1 MKTNSTFKMFR
12 NLLLLVVGLLGFAV
26 SGVGRTIN
34 IDVEGGRDAA
44 YVNGLGI
51 TSDDD
56 VIINC
61 NWGSASVDFSGVS
74 SCKSLTMKGNGPSV
88 TFPSSFSVSGN
99 FSLEN
104 GSFTNSVT
112 LTVGGNL
119 TVSGGTLSGTVSVGG
134 NMTVTGGTLSA
145 TSIDVTGNFSTSAG
159 ASGTVSVGGDV
170 TATSC
175 ALTITTL
182 RLLGTNSHTITNDCP
197 TASEW
202 YGGLTITNLHRCPNV
217 SPTIVQYVN
226 ITNNFADLDCG
237 AQISLATISS
247 STAES
252 GDLFCGNV
260 TLTVSDD
267 GKSPDS
273 GYPTYT
279 WQRSTNGGS
288 TWTTVQSG
296 SSTSYTAT
304 AYGQYCVIAAVSA
317 DKSATSNTFILNQ
330 PNPVITKDKTSL
342 SFSHQYLC
350 SSAAQSVT
358 ATYSGACSAQTITAN
373 LTGTDRD
380 KFEVSGSNPF
390 SVNLKNNIPQGSYSA
405 SLTLSAE
412 GASNVSIPLTGTV
425 TAQTPTLSYSATPF
439 CNGSSTVTVSASN
452 YCAADGYPVYWLYN
466 AGDGLEVHHNTTGS
480 FPGVAKAGSYYAIVY
495 VDETTSFRLN
505 DIVVSSPS
513 ITLSTSA
520 SLLLFDNETW
530 GDEVTKNITAT
541 VTGTYCG
548 DLSVSA
554 VSSNDKFTVGTIVNN
569 GDGTFTIPVTYN
581 ETETENSYVG
591 TLTVTAQTNAYS
603 PSLTPATDSKTVS
616 LSGTTTCTPPT
627 IVIEAYSGNSDCTI
641 GETYTCGCN
650 DRWYA
655 SYTVN
660 STSNPYFHVKENG
673 SYLSDVDHNSGK
685 ITLSSGISYNSWDKG
700 PMFMK
705 SGASTREYFVVLR
718 KTSSSG
724 YTLDITETEPTCS
737 PTVANVNIPDVC
749 KNAVIDLSGYVP
761 SYTAAG
767 TVTAT
772 GWEYSTTEDG
782 SWSSVA
788 SPAAFTADKEY
799 YVRYFATDENGT
811 GYSEV
816 SQIRFKTSTIGTLAG
831 FTETAYCTGTT
842 IDLTTDP
849 GAPSYTAADCGT
861 PSVGFEYSSDGT
873 NYTAVADPEDF
884 SLSTAGTYYVRYKVT
899 TNNGTDYSNVSTL
912 TIVGAPSVA
921 EMVIPAAI
929 CDEGTLTLTEPN
941 VNSYYIHEDK
951 WEISTDGG
959 SSYSEFD
966 PSSSL
971 SSATYNGALLRYT
984 STNVCGT
991 SSNTPRTVTV
1001 NVPTVDI
1008 TSATTRKGASYFVQT
1023 VATPTTTSS
1032 CVNEIVYSIASVV
1045 DESMADASSYFTINT
1060 ETGVVSTTNTVPAGI
1075 YTVVLG
1081 VRNGSGSV
1089 SDTYEVEIEI
1099 ADRASMNFS
1108 CPDAV
1113 VTNRCVGDKEI
1124 TYTLTTSSMRGDKIS
1139 FALTGTAAKYF
1150 SVSPATYTP
1159 AANATTQTITVTQ
1172 SKSLAAGAYNLTLT
1186 ASANTDS
1193 YGTVTASC
1201 DAVTVTVSK
1210 YDETI
1215 GATVTT
1221 SGGASSATVYCSE
1234 ELNLTAA
1241 SDATDILRYD
1251 WYVNGIKQATTSVAN
1266 ASLNFDCSA
1275 APTTIPVKVV
1285 MQNESGCL
1293 DTAVMNVTL
1302 MAYSNTYYYC
1312 GNTGD
1317 DSDVTNKNNWC
1328 TVENGNTA
1336 TCVHP
1341 SDFSHDGCQ
1350 YIINKDNVKLRS
1362 GQTWSVSGAGTK
1374 ITVGNGWWM
1383 NSFSQKFGTSNFY
1396 YYDTDKDGN
1405 NESIYCEF
1413 YGTLSANRATEFYT
1427 NVYNADYRQY
1437 AKTFTIE
1444 GTLSGG
1450 ATIDV
1455 RCGSELEVNTNL
1467 GTYTIG
1473 ECETAYQLAGT
1484 SNDGAAGDRYNVML
1498 IPGSIVTYNGDGAK
1512 AIQPTTYASMYVNTS
1527 GDVAVRDGDVIIMQA
1542 FEYDQAPSE
1551 NFDVLGTN
1559 FIFAGGFD
1567 QTIPSMDYDKL
1578 TVYNSNTKTLAGDIE
1593 VKGVMEISSGC
1604 KLNAASADI
1613 ELSGCN
1619 TDSVVVIY
1627 DGSFDAGTST
1637 VSYTGNCVQKV
1648 AALPYYNLN
1657 VDAPN
1662 TTSEKRVF
1670 VPENIIGVG
1679 GTFTVDNSLTNTNAY
1694 TTAGSTIEFNGTS
1707 GQTVPSFTYYNMVVN
1722 NSGLTDGGS
1731 LTNTSNFLT
1740 MTGDVVV
1747 QNQLAMTDGVLYT
1760 GATPYALTVTG
1771 TSSNAVLD
1779 GYYTS
1784 DTKQSFIQGTLTRY
1798 LPSGMSDANDASK
1811 YIYPVG
1817 DYSLGGYMPLTM
1829 QGLTTLAGVPQASV
1843 SVQTSTPSTG
1853 SVADPL
1859 RSVNGSYYWDVD
1871 GNDKYGESRITLST
1885 PRGDKTLISAAENTS
1900 LFNCVAYNDKSS
1912 SWVALN
1918 GTTVSPKLIK
1928 SYPEG
1933 SGYYSF
1939 GNRTVEYK
1947 TFYYN
1952 CESGGDITELSSWSM
1967 IPYGSGNH
1975 PTSFDLDYAT
1985 WIIQCDAEITK
1996 DFAITG
2002 SNTNIV
2008 LQGSGLAGSSRT
2020 PTLTISG
2027 GQTEFVSFKV
2037 NSPTI
2042 GGHAQ
2047 PSHVVVGSGADLT
2060 VYETLSLGTAESSI
2074 TNNGTMNVY
2083 VEEFSYYDAWV
2094 KNNGTMN
2101 FRNCDLTIHSN
2112 NQQSNAYTIGYESS
2126 STVGHFIN
2134 NGTVDMTNSGLTVKD
2149 RFTQLYNGDGAVWK
2163 IDNTTSAIKKTI
2175 LFDYA
2180 EILPVSE
2187 SQIAS
2192 PNNAYNYVNLECGS
2206 AFYIRNSDVDI
2217 EYVGHEGDRARIG
2230 GLFVVEDGNMGIG
2243 RDGQNGGKV
2252 KILECGQVLLYDT
2265 DNSGDAIMNVYGV
2278 GGTTFDVEGT
2288 LYTMGLVASSTN
2300 SGSTFTIKDGALVF
2314 VGDMGATLPGYSWQ
2328 YQINVES
2335 GGTLN
2340 YCGNRSSVADNIGTN
2355 NGYLNYAESFYLGTD
2370 PIAEGD
2376 FKNIYPGD
2384 TEALFASIKEC
2395 MNAYISGTEDISG
2408 EFLPVEL
2415 TMLYGI
2421 CIDENTV
2428 ELRWQTAS
2436 ETNNDYFTIL
2446 RSFDGINFEE
2456 IGIVMGAGTTTEFHN
2471 YEYYDTDEK
2480 EGVVYY
2486 KLRQTDFDGNTTE
2499 SKVIAV
2505 QTCGKN
2511 AHFKIKQDEIEVF
2524 FRNPQANYVVITSV
2538 TGQIFYSKKF
2548 TNVEEARI
2556 AVPQRKGIYII
2567 SVIDSKQITS
2577 EKFIR

>member
-1 MKTNSTFKMFR
+1 MNSTYRKVLKT
-12 NLLLLVVGLLGFAV
+12 LLAVFACVIITLEGFAGSVGSSSSGLYVAWNGYNATSVTGVITCSDKITITLVAPYTVNYWFSFIYDGTLISSTDYFASSLTSSVGTVTTHSSGEYIAEFNNLGYYNNAYPGMKVTVPSSGTYTFNFSYDNGIIKLSDGEAQCSSVSDATISASIFCGGSATLTASATTVAPAAGYPKYEWYNSSNTLLATTTTNTYDVSSTGTYYVKVYAAAGISATSSSVPV
-26 SGVGRTIN
+26 SG
-34 IDVEGGRDAA
+34 
-44 YVNGLGI
+44 
-51 TSDDD
+51 
-56 VIINC
+56 
-61 NWGSASVDFSGVS
+61 
-74 SCKSLTMKGNGPSV
+74 PS
-88 TFPSSFSVSGN
+88 PS
-99 FSLEN
+99 
-104 GSFTNSVT
+104 
-112 LTVGGNL
+112 
-119 TVSGGTLSGTVSVGG
+119 
-134 NMTVTGGTLSA
+134 LSA
-145 TSIDVTGNFSTSAG
+145 TATTFCDG
-159 ASGTVSVGGDV
+159 ASTITV
-170 TATSC
+170 TATDYCPTTGYPHYYLYNSADDLLVTDSYDGVFEGC
-175 ALTITTL
+175 SKAGTYYAVVYFDALTSV
-182 RLLGTNSHTITNDCP
+182 RLDD
-197 TASEW
+197 
-202 YGGLTITNLHRCPNV
+202 
-217 SPTIVQYVN
+217 IVVYN
-226 ITNNFADLDCG
+226 PSI
-237 AQISLATISS
+237 
-247 STAES
+247 
-252 GDLFCGNV
+252 
-260 TLTVSDD
+260 TVS
-267 GKSPDS
+267 SL
-273 GYPTYT
+273 
-279 WQRSTNGGS
+279 
-288 TWTTVQSG
+288 
-296 SSTSYTAT
+296 SS
-304 AYGQYCVIAAVSA
+304 
-317 DKSATSNTFILNQ
+317 L
-330 PNPVITKDKTSL
+330 L
-342 SFSHQYLC
+342 SFS
-350 SSAAQSVT
+350 T
-358 ATYSGACSAQTITAN
+358 
-373 LTGTDRD
+373 
-380 KFEVSGSNPF
+380 
-390 SVNLKNNIPQGSYSA
+390 
-405 SLTLSAE
+405 
-412 GASNVSIPLTGTV
+412 
-425 TAQTPTLSYSATPF
+425 
-439 CNGSSTVTVSASN
+439 
-452 YCAADGYPVYWLYN
+452 
-466 AGDGLEVHHNTTGS
+466 
-480 FPGVAKAGSYYAIVY
+480 
-495 VDETTSFRLN
+495 
-505 DIVVSSPS
+505 
-513 ITLSTSA
+513 
-520 SLLLFDNETW
+520 ETW
-530 GDEVTKNITAT
+530 GDEITKNITAT
-541 VTGTYCG
+541 VSGIYCG

-569 GDGTFTIPVTYN
+569 GDGTFTIPVTY
-581 ETETENSYVG
+581 TETTTPNTNTG
-591 TLTVTAQTNAYS
+591 TLTITAQTNAYAG
-603 PSLTPATDSKTVS
+603 LTPVTATTSAS
-616 LSGTTTCTPPT
+616 LSGTTTCTPEPIT
-627 IVIEAYSGNSDCTI
+627 FAKYSGNEDCTI
-641 GETYTCGCN
+641 GALVTCGCN
-650 DRWYA
+650 NKWYVP
-655 SYTVN
+655 YTIN
-660 STSNPYFHVKENG
+660 AESNPYFHIMKNG
-673 SYLSDVDHNSGK
+673 TNLGTNIITYSSDDIG
-685 ITLSSGISYNSWDKG
+685 YNSWDKG

-705 SGASTREYFVVLR
+705 KNATAGKTYYVVLE
-718 KTSSSG
+718 KTSAG
-724 YTLDITETEPTCS
+724 YTLTVETETPSCS
-737 PTVANVNIPDVC
+737 PRVANVNIPDVC
-749 KNAVIDLSGYVP
+749 KDAVINLTSYVP

-767 TVTAT
+767 TVTAE
-772 GWEYSTTEDG
+772 GWQYSTTGGEP
-782 SWSSVA
+782 WNSVA
-788 SPAAFTADKEY
+788 SPAAFTVDKEY
-799 YVRYFATDENGT
+799 YVRYFVTDENGT
-811 GYSEV
+811 GHSEV
-816 SQIRFKTSTIGTLAG
+816 AQINFKTATIGTLAAFG
-831 FTETAYCTGTT
+831 ESAYCAGTI

-849 GAPSYTAADCGT
+849 GAPSYTPSGCGT
-861 PSVGFEYSSDGT
+861 TTTGWEYST
-873 NYTAVADPEDF
+873 NGGSTYSAVAEPENF
-884 SLSTAGTYYVRYKVT
+884 SIASAGTYRVRYKVT
-899 TNNGTDYSNVSTL
+899 SDNGTDYSNYVTL
-912 TIVGAPSVA
+912 NLVGSPTIADHI
-921 EMVIPAAI
+921 IPAAI
-929 CDEGTLTLTEPN
+929 CGGGTLSLTEPT
-941 VNSYYIHEDK
+941 VNSSYVVSSEG
-951 WEISTDGG
+951 WEISTNGG
-959 SSYSEFD
+959 SSYSDFD
-966 PSSSL
+966 PSTAL

-984 STNVCGT
+984 ATNVCGT
-991 SSNTPRTVTV
+991 NTNTPRAITV
-1001 NVPTVDI
+1001 NAPNIDI
-1008 TSATTRKGASYFVQT
+1008 RSVATRTGANLFEQV

-1032 CVNEIVYSIASVV
+1032 CVDEVTYSITNAVV
-1045 DESMADASSYFTINT
+1045 KSTSANASSYFTINT
-1060 ETGVVSTTNTVPAGI
+1060 SNGIVSSTNTIPPGV
-1075 YTVVLG
+1075 YTVTIKAQ
-1081 VRNGSGSV
+1081 NGAGDV
-1089 SDTYEVEIEI
+1089 YDTYTFDVEITTQP
-1099 ADRASMNFS
+1099 SMNLA
-1108 CPDAV
+1108 CPD
-1113 VTNRCVGDKEI
+1113 VTAIEI
-1124 TYTLTTSSMRGDKIS
+1124 TRCTSDKVIEYTLTTAELNGKRIS
-1139 FALTGTAAKYF
+1139 FTLTGTAAKYF
-1150 SVSPATYTP
+1150 TISPSSYTP
-1159 AANATTQTITVTQ
+1159 SSNPSTSTVTLTQT
-1172 SKSLAAGAYNLTLT
+1172 KPLAAGTYTLNLG
-1186 ASANTDS
+1186 ASATTDA
-1193 YGTVTASC
+1193 YGEISAACNSVEL
-1201 DAVTVTVSK
+1201 TVSK
-1210 YDETI
+1210 YDESI
-1215 GATVTT
+1215 SAEI
-1221 SGGASSATVYCSE
+1221 SASASSVYCSQ
-1234 ELNLTAA
+1234 ELTVTATH
-1241 SDATDILRYD
+1241 SDEHEVLRYD
-1251 WYVNGIKQATTSVAN
+1251 WYVDGIKQATSSTPSASV
-1266 ASLNFDCSA
+1266 SFDCST
-1275 APTTIPVKVV
+1275 APKTVPVKVI
-1285 MQNESGCL
+1285 MQNENGCL
-1293 DTAVMNVTL
+1293 DEATVDITVN
-1302 MAYSNTYYYC
+1302 AYSTTYYYC
-1312 GNTGD
+1312 GPTGD
-1317 DSDVTNKNNWC
+1317 DSDVTDKNNWC
-1328 TVENGNTA
+1328 VEESGSPCT
-1336 TCVHP
+1336 TPV
-1341 SDFSHDGCQ
+1341 DFAHDGCQ
-1350 YIINKDNVKLRS
+1350 YIINKDNVVLKE
-1362 GQTWSVSGAGTK
+1362 GQTWNVTGTGTK
-1374 ITVGNGWWM
+1374 ITLGDGWWPNTFARKYGSA
-1383 NSFSQKFGTSNFY
+1383 NSFWYPINGSSKQ
-1396 YYDTDKDGN
+1396 
-1405 NESIYCEF
+1405 IYGEF
-1413 YGTLSANRATEFYT
+1413 FSRIVAANVTETYT
-1427 NVYNADYRQY
+1427 NVYNDDYRQY

-1455 RCGSELEVNTNL
+1455 RCGSELEVNTNA
-1467 GTYTIG
+1467 GSYTIG
-1473 ECETAYQLAGT
+1473 KCETTYQLSGT
-1484 SNDGAAGDRYNVML
+1484 SNDGSGGDRDNVML
-1498 IPGSIVTYNGDGAK
+1498 IPGSIVTYNGSGAEVVQ
-1512 AIQPTTYASMYVNTS
+1512 ATSYADMYINTS
-1527 GDVAVRDGDVIIMQA
+1527 GDVTFKDGDVVVMQS
-1542 FEYDQAPSE
+1542 FKYDQTPSG
-1551 NFDVLGTN
+1551 NFDIDGTN
-1559 FIFAGGFD
+1559 FVYAGAFD
-1567 QTIPSMDYDKL
+1567 QTIPSMTYDNL
-1578 TVYNSNTKTLAGDIE
+1578 TVYNSNTKYLSGDIE
-1593 VKGVMEISSGC
+1593 VKKVLDIESGC
-1604 KLNAASADI
+1604 KLSGGSSEI
-1613 ELSGCN
+1613 TLSGCMD
-1619 TDSVVVIY
+1619 DSVVVIY
-1627 DGSFDAGTST
+1627 EGYFVPGTST
-1637 VSYTGNCVQKV
+1637 VKYTGNCVQKV

-1662 TTSEKRVF
+1662 THNEKRVF
-1670 VPENIIGVG
+1670 SPENVIGIAGEFVL
-1679 GTFTVDNSLTNTNAY
+1679 DNSLTNTDAY

-1731 LTNTSNFLT
+1731 LANTSNFLT

-1843 SVQTSTPSTG
+1843 SVHTSTPSTG

-1947 TFYYN
+1947 TYYYN
-1952 CESGGDITELSSWSM
+1952 CESGGDITELSSWSTM
-1967 IPYGSGNH
+1967 PYGSGNN
-1975 PTSFDLDYAT
+1975 PSSFDLDYAT

-1996 DFAITG
+1996 DLAITG

-2008 LQGSGLAGSSRT
+2008 LQGSGLPNSSRT

-2027 GQTEFVSFKV
+2027 GKTEFVSFKV

-2192 PNNAYNYVNLECGS
+2192 PNNAYNYVNMECGS

-2395 MNAYISGTEDISG
+2395 MNAYINGTEDISG

-2415 TMLYGI
+2415 TLLYGI

>member
-1 MKTNSTFKMFR
+1 MIFLSFN
-12 NLLLLVVGLLGFAV
+12 
-26 SGVGRTIN
+26 
-34 IDVEGGRDAA
+34 
-44 YVNGLGI
+44 
-51 TSDDD
+51 
-56 VIINC
+56 
-61 NWGSASVDFSGVS
+61 SGVS
-74 SCKSLTMKGNGPSV
+74 FAQVSFETINGGSVSTTICKENEKYIVSHDNPCDPGNIYCVLQVKYNNDNVVTNSNWTINVGSGITKYTDWKAGFYAKKGVSLYSIELDVSNKICNVNLSSSSSCGPTVGTLAAPAAVCDGSTLTATKPMVSGSPSSEGWQISATENGTYSAWTNGSVVNLSQNGYYLRYFVSAGSNTNYSNKVQITVNPYITLNSLTSNSEHFCPGTTLTASV
-88 TFPSSFSVSGN
+88 TDETCLTNNGYTKEFEWYKASEKLATNTSNTYTVPAAGTYHVVVNVKNGGTIVKSYTSGN
-99 FSLEN
+99 
-104 GSFTNSVT
+104 VT
-112 LTVGGNL
+112 I
-119 TVSGGTLSGTVSVGG
+119 
-134 NMTVTGGTLSA
+134 A
-145 TSIDVTGNFSTSAG
+145 PSTFG
-159 ASGTVSVGGDV
+159 AGDV
-170 TATSC
+170 T
-175 ALTITTL
+175 
-182 RLLGTNSHTITNDCP
+182 
-197 TASEW
+197 
-202 YGGLTITNLHRCPNV
+202 
-217 SPTIVQYVN
+217 
-226 ITNNFADLDCG
+226 
-237 AQISLATISS
+237 
-247 STAES
+247 
-252 GDLFCGNV
+252 
-260 TLTVSDD
+260 
-267 GKSPDS
+267 
-273 GYPTYT
+273 YT
-279 WQRSTNGGS
+279 
-288 TWTTVQSG
+288 
-296 SSTSYTAT
+296 
-304 AYGQYCVIAAVSA
+304 
-317 DKSATSNTFILNQ
+317 
-330 PNPVITKDKTSL
+330 
-342 SFSHQYLC
+342 
-350 SSAAQSVT
+350 
-358 ATYSGACSAQTITAN
+358 
-373 LTGTDRD
+373 
-380 KFEVSGSNPF
+380 
-390 SVNLKNNIPQGSYSA
+390 
-405 SLTLSAE
+405 
-412 GASNVSIPLTGTV
+412 
-425 TAQTPTLSYSATPF
+425 ATPF
-439 CNGSSTVTVSASN
+439 CNGSSTVTLSAPD
-452 YCAADGYPVYWLYN
+452 YCPNDGYPIYWLYN

-480 FPGVAKAGSYYAIVY
+480 FPGVAKAGSYYAIVE
-495 VDETTSFRLN
+495 VDGSTSVRK
-505 DIVVSSPS
+505 DGIIVSAPS
-513 ITLSTSA
+513 ISLSTSGVS
-520 SLLLFDNETW
+520 SLSFDNETW
-530 GDEVTKNITAT
+530 GDEVTRNITAK

-616 LSGTTTCTPPT
+616 LSGTTTCEPPT
-627 IVIEAYSGNSDCTI
+627 IAI
-641 GETYTCGCN
+641 GKMWNVTSISATTACGCN
-650 DRWYA
+650 GSWFAKVTPKDQYNQSSFYFTINGENYDKSTA
-655 SYTVN
+655 DVAILINDEDFTESYTWDVYNCTGFYKKVN
-660 STSNPYFHVKENG
+660 TADDF
-673 SYLSDVDHNSGK
+673 YLYLK
-685 ITLSSGISYNSWDKG
+685 RT
-700 PMFMK
+700 K
-705 SGASTREYFVVLR
+705 SGYKLEI
-718 KTSSSG
+718 TS
-724 YTLDITETEPTCS
+724 EEPTCS

-749 KNAVIDLSGYVP
+749 KNTVIDLSGYVP

-831 FTETAYCTGTT
+831 FTETAYCAGTI

-849 GAPSYTAADCGT
+849 GTPSYTAPDCGT
-861 PSVGFEYSSDGT
+861 PTVGFEYSSNGGT
-873 NYTAVADPEDF
+873 TYSAVADPTQF
-884 SLSTAGTYYVRYKVT
+884 TLSTPGTYMVRYKVT
-899 TNNGTDYSNVSTL
+899 TDNGTDYSNASTL
-912 TIVGAPSVA
+912 TIVGAPVVS

-929 CDEGTLTLTEPN
+929 CDEETLSLTEPS
-941 VNSYYIHEDK
+941 VNSYYIHDDK

-991 SSNTPRTVTV
+991 NSNTERTITV

-1008 TSATTRKGASYFVQT
+1008 VSVATRKGASYFVQT
-1023 VATPTTTSS
+1023 VATPATTSS

-1081 VRNGSGSV
+1081 ARNGSGSV

-1251 WYVNGIKQATTSVAN
+1251 WYVNGIKQATSSVAN

-1362 GQTWSVSGAGTK
+1362 GQTWPVSGAGTK

-1604 KLNAASADI
+1604 ELNAASADI

-1843 SVQTSTPSTG
+1843 SVHTSTPSTG

-1952 CESGGDITELSSWSM
+1952 CAGGGDITDRLNWWTNEF
-1967 IPYGSGNH
+1967 GSGSH
-1975 PTSFDLDYAT
+1975 PDNFNVDYAT
-1985 WIIQCDAEITK
+1985 WIIECDAEITS

-2002 SNTNIV
+2002 SNTHVV
-2008 LQGSGLAGSSRT
+2008 LQGNNITNSKAS

-2027 GQTEFVSFKV
+2027 GKTEFVSLKV
-2037 NSPTI
+2037 NSRNLKFPNVN
-2042 GGHAQ
+2042 AADY
-2047 PSHVVVGSGADLT
+2047 PSHVVVASGGELS
-2060 VYETLSLGTAESSI
+2060 VQETLSLGTAESSI

-2083 VEEFSYYDAWV
+2083 VEEFSFYDSWV

-2192 PNNAYNYVNLECGS
+2192 PNNAYNYVNMECGS

-2395 MNAYISGTEDISG
+2395 MNAYINGTEDISG

-2415 TMLYGI
+2415 TLLYGI

>member
-1 MKTNSTFKMFR
+1 MKTNSTFKFLR
-12 NLLLLVVGLLGFAV
+12 NLLLLVVGVLGFAV
-26 SGVGRTIN
+26 SGVGRTIT
-34 IDVEGGRDAA
+34 IDVENGRNAA

-74 SCKSLTMKGNGPSV
+74 ACKSLTMKGNGPTV
-88 TFPSSFSVSGN
+88 TFPSSFSVSEN
-99 FSLEN
+99 FSLES
-104 GSFTNSVT
+104 GSFANSVALTIGGNLTVSGGT
-112 LTVGGNL
+112 LSGNVSVGGNL

-134 NMTVTGGTLSA
+134 
-145 TSIDVTGNFSTSAG
+145 
-159 ASGTVSVGGDV
+159 DV
-170 TATSC
+170 TATNQS
-175 ALTITTL
+175 LTIATL
-182 RLLGTNSHTITNDCP
+182 NLLGTNSHTITGYKESWGP
-197 TASEW
+197 
-202 YGGLTITNLHRCPNV
+202 LTITNLHCCPNV

-247 STAES
+247 STATS
-252 GDLFCGNV
+252 GDLFCDNV

-267 GKSPDS
+267 GESPDS

-296 SSTSYTAT
+296 SSTSYMAT
-304 AYGQYCVIAAVSA
+304 AYGQYRVIAAVSD

-452 YCAADGYPVYWLYN
+452 YCAADGYPIYWLYN

-520 SLLLFDNETW
+520 SSLSFANETW

-616 LSGTTTCTPPT
+616 LSGTTTCEPPT
-627 IVIEAYSGNSDCTI
+627 IAI
-641 GETYTCGCN
+641 GKIWNVTSISATTACGCN
-650 DRWYA
+650 GSWFAKVTPKDQYNQSSFYFTINGVNYDKSTA
-655 SYTVN
+655 AVPILINEEDFSESYTWDVYNCTGFYKKVN
-660 STSNPYFHVKENG
+660 TADDF
-673 SYLSDVDHNSGK
+673 YLYLK
-685 ITLSSGISYNSWDKG
+685 RT
-700 PMFMK
+700 K
-705 SGASTREYFVVLR
+705 SGYKLEI
-718 KTSSSG
+718 TS
-724 YTLDITETEPTCS
+724 EEPTCS

-749 KNAVIDLSGYVP
+749 KNTVIDLSGYVP

-861 PSVGFEYSSDGT
+861 PSVGFEYSSDGGT
-873 NYTAVADPEDF
+873 TYSAVADPTQF
-884 SLSTAGTYYVRYKVT
+884 TLSTPGTYMVRYKVT
-899 TNNGTDYSNVSTL
+899 TDNGTDYSNASTL
-912 TIVGAPSVA
+912 TIVGAPVVS

-929 CDEGTLTLTEPN
+929 CDEETLSLTEPS
-941 VNSYYIHEDK
+941 VNSYYIHDDK

-959 SSYSEFD
+959 STYSEFD

-971 SSATYNGALLRYT
+971 SSAIYNGALLRYT

-1008 TSATTRKGASYFVQT
+1008 TSATTRKGASNFVQV

-1032 CVNEIVYSIASVV
+1032 CVNEIVYSIASAVN
-1045 DESMADASSYFTINT
+1045 ESSVNASSYFTINT
-1060 ETGVVSTTNTVPAGI
+1060 ETGVVSTTNTIPAGV
-1075 YTVVLG
+1075 YTVVIRA
-1081 VRNGSGSV
+1081 RNGSGSV

-1113 VTNRCVGDKEI
+1113 VTNRCSTDKEI
-1124 TYTLTTSSMRGDKIS
+1124 TYTLTTSSMRNDKIS

-1150 SVSPATYTP
+1150 TVSPATYTP
-1159 AANATTQTITVTQ
+1159 ATNATTQIITVTQ
-1172 SKSLAAGAYNLTLT
+1172 SKALAAGTYNLTLT
-1186 ASANTDS
+1186 ASATTDA

-1201 DAVTVTVSK
+1201 DGVSLTVSK

-1215 GATVTT
+1215 GAAITT

-1234 ELNLTAA
+1234 ELDVTAT

-1251 WYVNGIKQATTSVAN
+1251 WYVNGIKQATSSVAN

-1362 GQTWSVSGAGTK
+1362 GQTWPVSGAGTK

-1604 KLNAASADI
+1604 ELNAASADI

-1670 VPENIIGVG
+1670 VPENVIGVA

-1798 LPSGMSDANDASK
+1798 LPSGLSDANDASK

-2192 PNNAYNYVNLECGS
+2192 PNNAYNYVNMECGS

-2395 MNAYISGTEDISG
+2395 MNAYINGTEDISG

-2415 TMLYGI
+2415 TLLYGI